1 MNNKIFLIT
10 LILLSACTAK
20 RATDTASPPPQAP
33 AQLAATPARIT
44 SLNAGYR
51 FVVLDFSA
59 GAMPAIGTRL
69 NVYRDQEL
77 VGAVLITDPVRTR
90 FATADIVKGE
100 LRVGDE
106 AR

>member
-10 LILLSACTAK
+10 LIFLSACTAK

-33 AQLAATPARIT
+33 AQLAAAPARIT
-44 SLNAGYR
+44 SINADYR

-59 GAMPAIGTRL
+59 SAMPAIGTRL
-69 NVYRDQEL
+69 NVYREQEL
-77 VGAVLITDPVRTR
+77 VGSVQITEPVRAR
-90 FATADIVKGE
+90 FATADIIKGE